1 MLKSLACVS
10 AALLG
15 ACAPVSSTGIYRT
28 SVELTIASE
37 KSPREFAMCVADA
50 FPDAGRLLNE
60 GEHYWLTR
68 QHGGATFERWDFTP
82 TLTGSIAE
90 RRSGQIVGRAGSGRV
105 RECAAR

>member
-82 TLTGSIAE
+82 ANWLDCRTKVRSN
-90 RRSGQIVGRAGSGRV
+90 RRPRRLWT
-105 RECAAR
+105 R